1 MILPTK
7 ARFAPGEPVLVSFA
21 APPQA
26 SDIRVERLGDEV
38 RRIAV
43 AAAPGE
49 RTVDLG
55 PLPEGGYGVRLCV
68 ADGRTLAQT
77 AVEVL
82 ADPVTRMRYGFVANF
97 APERDIDGVLRFF
110 RRLHLTAAQFYDWAY
125 RHADLVG
132 PNPQWTDPLGQPV
145 SLPAVAALAAGL
157 RAGGTLPIGYA
168 AVYGVGHDEWPAWQH
183 AALLDAAG
191 QPHTLADFLSIVDPS
206 DADWLSHFRADL
218 RRAVQAGGFAGFHL
232 DQYGF
237 PRRAVRPDGRV
248 VDLAEAFDTLI
259 RAVREELPEACLIF
273 NNVNDFPVWATT
285 RSPQDVTYT
294 EVWEPHDTLADL
306 AAVATRSRSLAPTR
320 PVVLAAYQSVYAKH
334 PASEADAA
342 TRLTMA
348 TLFSHGA
355 TQLLAGEDGRL
366 LVDPYYVRNHLPD
379 ASTLDRLA
387 RWYDFLVAAG
397 DLLFADDQADITRSV
412 VGDLNGELD
421 VTSDGAPVSHE
432 PRPGVIWRRVV
443 QTPLGTVV
451 HLINLTG
458 QTDTGWDQPKAE
470 IEPVRGL
477 RLRLRQCQE
486 GLPLGLQSA
495 TRSPSCAQTPATRL
509 HVADPER
516 SVAFASLPLRA
527 EEGYLHAELPPLHAW
542 QVLLVRHPDTIPT
555 MIDHEENR

>member
-1 MILPTK
+1 VILPTK
-7 ARFAPGEPVLVSFA
+7 ARYAPGEPVLVSIA
-21 APPQA
+21 APPIA
-26 SDIRVERLGDEV
+26 RDLWVEHLGDEV
-38 RRIAV
+38 RRIPV
-43 AAAPGE
+43 APGAAGE
-49 RTVDLG
+49 QIVDLG
-55 PLPEGGYGVRLCV
+55 PLPEGGYGVRLCTR
-68 ADGRTLAQT
+68 DGSTYAQT

-82 ADPVTRMRYGFVANF
+82 ADPVARMRYGFVANF
-97 APERDIDGVLRFF
+97 APDRDVDGVLRWF

-125 RHADLVG
+125 RHANLVG
-132 PNPQWTDPLGQPV
+132 PDLQWTDPLGQPV
-145 SLPAVAALAAGL
+145 SLATVTALATGL

-168 AVYGVGHDEWPAWQH
+168 AVYGVGHDEWPAWRQ
-183 AALLDAAG
+183 AALLDATG

-206 DADWLSHFRADL
+206 DPQWLAHFRVDL

-259 RAVREELPEACLIF
+259 RAVRAELPDARLIF
-273 NNVNDFPVWATT
+273 NNVNDFPVWVTT

-306 AAVATRSRSLAPTR
+306 AAVATRSRALAPHR
-320 PVVLAAYQSVYAKH
+320 PVVLAAYQSVFAKH
-334 PASEADAA
+334 PARAADAA

-366 LVDPYYVRNHLPD
+366 LVDPYYVRNHRPD
-379 ASTLDRLA
+379 TSTMDRLA

-397 DLLFADDQADITRSV
+397 DLLFAEDQADITRSV
-412 VGDLNGELD
+412 VGGHNGEID
-421 VTSDGAPVSHE
+421 VASPEAPVSHE

-458 QTDTGWDQPKAE
+458 QTETGWDTPKAE
-470 IEPVRGL
+470 IVPVGGL
-477 RLRLRQCQE
+477 RLRVRPTGTE
-486 GLPLGLQSA
+486 VP
-495 TRSPSCAQTPATRL
+495 RL
-509 HVADPER
+509 HVADPDAG
-516 SVAFASLPLRA
+516 VAFAPLPLRA
-527 EEGYLHAELPPLHAW
+527 EDGCLYADLPPLRAW
-542 QVLLVRHPDTIPT
+542 QVLLIRPT
-555 MIDHEENR
+555 DRAARPTSDREENR